1 MTKPK
6 TRDHEAGLLAAIKPQ
21 ARNCWTPGDDAAEA
35 MRTALRVRDS
45 GKHLTIAQLVKY
57 LREKCDQPDATES
70 KINTW
75 MARELGRTLTGRSA

>member
-6 TRDHEAGLLAAIKPQ
+6 TKDHEAGLLAAIKLQ
-21 ARNCWTPGDDAAEA
+21 ARNCWTPGEDAAEA

-45 GKHLTIAQLVKY
+45 GKHLTIPQLVKY
-57 LREKCDQPDATES
+57 LRESCGQADATES

>member
-6 TRDHEAGLLAAIKPQ
+6 KQDHEAGLLAAIKPQ
-21 ARNCWTPGDDAAEA
+21 LRNCWTPGEDAAEA

-57 LREKCDQPDATES
+57 LRESCGQADATES
-70 KINTW
+70 KVNTW